1 MLLHQR
7 YSASTAQ
14 DASAALRAVFGVGE
28 VLAGADLAYEQRSL
42 VDDGVSV
49 TRLVSAGT
57 DVRVRE
63 AASPDLIVLAV
74 REGEV
79 ELRVA
84 DETAVLGKGD
94 VSLIPMYGAAELHW
108 QRVTLDV
115 FSFPLST
122 LGRLLGAGDRVVEL
136 RIPRLR
142 PRSPQ
147 LAALWHRLATTLAAH
162 VLEDAELYERD
173 LLRTQMIDAL
183 LAATIEA
190 FELSDVTEG
199 PTAPRTDV
207 LERAEAF
214 MHEHLADPISIPD
227 VARAVGV
234 SARGLQLLYQRE
246 LDVPPIGRLRQLRM
260 AAAKDVL
267 AAAPSRSTTVGAV
280 AQRFGYSNVGRFIAH
295 YRSEYGETPAQTLQR
310 TAED

>member
-1 MLLHQR
+1 MLLRQR

-28 VLAGADLAYEQRSL
+28 VLAADDLTYEQRSL

-57 DVRVRE
+57 DVRVRN
-63 AASPDLIVLAV
+63 AASSDLIVLAV
-74 REGEV
+74 REGET
-79 ELRVA
+79 ELRVG
-84 DETAVLGKGD
+84 DETAVLRPGD
-94 VSLIPMYGAAELHW
+94 VSLIPMHGPAELHW
-108 QRVTLDV
+108 QRISVDI

-122 LGRLLGAGDRVVEL
+122 LGRLLGAGGKPVEL
-136 RIPRLR
+136 RAPRLR
-142 PRSPQ
+142 PRSQP
-147 LAALWHRLATTLAAH
+147 LTTLWHRIAATLAAH

-199 PTAPRTDV
+199 PTAPRTAV

-214 MHEHLADPISIPD
+214 MLEHLADPISIPD
-227 VARAVGV
+227 VARAAGV

-260 AAAKDVL
+260 AAANDAL
-267 AAAPSRSTTVGAV
+267 ATAPSRSTTVGAV

-310 TAED
+310 PSSG